1 MAWSSER
8 AWEGKALPHDGSGL
22 SSFRTGDRRKSL
34 VRAAQRQRPPAV
46 ADIYTFRS
54 FASSGRIVAVQRLS
68 AETDEEALAMAR
80 EMVKGASAAASF
92 DLWQDDRC
100 IEGEAPTTRKGKPRR
115 LGAAGR

>member
-1 MAWSSER
+1 MTWSSER

-34 VRAAQRQRPPAV
+34 VRAAQRQSPPAV
-46 ADIYTFRS
+46 ADVYTFRS
-54 FASSGRIVAVQRLS
+54 FASSGRVVAIQRLS

-80 EMVKGASAAASF
+80 EIIKGASAAASF

-100 IEGEAPTTRKGKPRR
+100 IEGEAPTMRKGKPRR
-115 LGAAGR
+115 